1 MLYLAPVWYS
11 VQFTKQLLE
20 NGNDVEVAAVSDQ
33 TVQILSSLMKMTWNM
48 SVLRPSLLRPKFE
61 SIKEIIS
68 AFGKVVSTMEPSDII
83 FTNMAMNIIVYEESS
98 CEVHLLEGISERG
111 YEAALEATVSHSD
124 TSVVKSTTVKKK
136 EFNLWTISFTPDKKE
151 EHNIKVQ
158 IGSISAS
165 QMFTVKTRDTIIYSP
180 IHIWRFNKPLDV
192 N

>member
-61 SIKEIIS
+61 SIKEAIS

-98 CEVHLLEGISERG
+98 CEVHLLEGISERD
-111 YEAALEATVSHSD
+111 YEAALEAAQFLTQILQLLSPLRLKRKNLICGQFLSHL
-124 TSVVKSTTVKKK
+124 TKK
-136 EFNLWTISFTPDKKE
+136 ENTTSKC
-151 EHNIKVQ
+151 
-158 IGSISAS
+158 
-165 QMFTVKTRDTIIYSP
+165 R
-180 IHIWRFNKPLDV
+180 
-192 N
+192 